1 MKKIKTRINFRD
13 NRGFIVD
20 LLEKKNINAIT
31 FITQKKGKIRGN
43 HFHKNTI
50 QWNYL
55 IKGKLELL
63 TRKNKQKIIRTLM
76 KEGDLVETSKNES
89 HAIKALK
96 NSEFLVFT
104 QGPRGGKEYENDT
117 FRLKNPILK

>member
-1 MKKIKTRINFRD
+1 MKKIKRKINFRD
-13 NRGFIVD
+13 NRGFIID

-31 FITQKKGKIRGN
+31 FINQKKGKIRGN
-43 HFHKNTI
+43 HFHKKTI

-117 FRLKNPILK
+117 FRLKNPIIK

>member
-1 MKKIKTRINFRD
+1 MKKIKSKINFKD
-13 NRGFIVD
+13 SRGFIID

-43 HFHKNTI
+43 HFHKKTI

-63 TRKNKQKIIRTLM
+63 TRKNKQKIIRTLI
-76 KEGDLVETSKNES
+76 KEGELVETSKNES

>member
-1 MKKIKTRINFRD
+1 MKKIKRKINFSD
-13 NRGFIVD
+13 NRGFIID

-43 HFHKNTI
+43 HFHKKTI

>member
-1 MKKIKTRINFRD
+1 MKKIKRKINFRD
-13 NRGFIVD
+13 NRGFIID

-31 FITQKKGKIRGN
+31 LITQKKGKIRGN
-43 HFHKNTI
+43 HFHKKTI

-117 FRLKNPILK
+117 FRLKNPIIK

>member
-1 MKKIKTRINFRD
+1 MKKIKSKINFKD
-13 NRGFIVD
+13 SRGLIID

-43 HFHKNTI
+43 HFHKKTI

-117 FRLKNPILK
+117 FRLKNPIIK

>member
-1 MKKIKTRINFRD
+1 MKKIKSKINFRD
-13 NRGFIVD
+13 SRGFIID

-43 HFHKNTI
+43 HFHKKTI

-117 FRLKNPILK
+117 FRLKNPIIK

>member
-1 MKKIKTRINFRD
+1 MKKIKRKINFRD
-13 NRGFIVD
+13 NRGFIID

-43 HFHKNTI
+43 HFHKKTI

-117 FRLKNPILK
+117 FRLKKPLV

>member
-43 HFHKNTI
+43 HFHKKTI

-63 TRKNKQKIIRTLM
+63 TRKNKQKIIRTLIQ
-76 KEGDLVETSKNES
+76 EGDLVETSKNES